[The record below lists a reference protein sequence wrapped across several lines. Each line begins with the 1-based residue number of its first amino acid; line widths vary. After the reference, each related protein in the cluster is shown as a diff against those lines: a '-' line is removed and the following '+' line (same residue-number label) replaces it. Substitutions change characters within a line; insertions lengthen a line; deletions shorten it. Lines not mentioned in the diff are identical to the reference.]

1 MVSNKENMFPIRD
14 TVRARSFPIINW
26 LIIIL
31 NGLIFFYQTNLSSSG
46 LEQFFES
53 FALIP
58 SKIDITQPLSF
69 IPFVTHMWMH
79 ASLFHL
85 ISNVWMLFIF
95 GDNVE
100 DRIGSVR
107 YLLFYVLGGICAGLL
122 QFYFTSDPTIPALGA
137 SGAIAAVMGAYFL
150 FFPRSR
156 VVTFVPIFFVGWFVR
171 IPSFIFL
178 GIWFGSQVFSGVV
191 ELTAAAGGGMGGV
204 AWWAHIGGFL
214 FGLILGYPFTIG
226 RKKRRTYKDEYYPW

>member
-1 MVSNKENMFPIRD
+1 MFPIRD

-26 LIIIL
+26 VIIIL
-31 NGLIFFYQTNLSSSG
+31 NGLVFYFQINLSSSG
-46 LEQFFES
+46 LEQFFNN
-53 FALIP
+53 FALTP
-58 SKIDITQPLSF
+58 SKINITQPLSL
-69 IPFVTHMWMH
+69 IPFITHMWMH

-100 DRIGSVR
+100 DRMGSFR
-107 YLLFYVLGGICAGLL
+107 YLLFYVLGGISAGLL

-150 FFPRSR
+150 FYPRSR
-156 VVTFVPIFFVGWFVR
+156 VVTFVPIFFWGWFVR

-178 GIWFGSQVFSGVV
+178 GLWFGSQVFSGVI
-191 ELTAAAGGGMGGV
+191 ELTAAVGGATGGV